1 MSYLSYYLASWLVC
15 IFPLSAFYVDVY
27 LSDSNEQARL
37 EITDVFE
44 VESSVQA
51 FCGQYNLDAI
61 SCSSINETVMKLYAP
76 YTPIKPTVKSFDI
89 FDTILA
95 RDVIQPNDIFSIVEV
110 EYPYPNFRQFR
121 QQAGD
126 QANGTFD
133 DIYKIFQDLTGEN
146 ARVIEQLKRFE
157 VECELNHTYIIEQNY
172 RLVHDG
178 DILITDMYLPYEMIA
193 KLLKHAGYEKAT
205 NIYASDQGQ
214 M

>member
-1 MSYLSYYLASWLVC
+1 M
-15 IFPLSAFYVDVY
+15 
-27 LSDSNEQARL
+27 
-37 EITDVFE
+37 
-44 VESSVQA
+44 QA

-214 M
+214 MRSLSFHLRFISMHFAPNYSNDLN